1 MSQNS
6 SPKMKKDG
14 GGGNYCKEED
24 NVYGQDRD
32 ERHQSKYKEEV
43 EEEDQDTFITK
54 APTNSYR

>member
-1 MSQNS
+1 
-6 SPKMKKDG
+6 MKKDG